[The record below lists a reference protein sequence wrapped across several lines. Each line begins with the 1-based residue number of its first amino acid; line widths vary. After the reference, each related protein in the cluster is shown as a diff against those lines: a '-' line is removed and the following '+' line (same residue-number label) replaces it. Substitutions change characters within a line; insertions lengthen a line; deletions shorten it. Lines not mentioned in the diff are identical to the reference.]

1 VIAEDTI
8 AAIATARGA
17 GGVAIVRVSGP
28 EAISIVAA
36 MVGRAG
42 AELPDRRLVRGVA
55 RARDGARLDDVLV
68 VAMRAPHSYTG
79 EDVAEVHGHGGTVNA
94 GRLLRDVLERGARL
108 AEPGE
113 FTRRAFER
121 GRIDLAAAE
130 GLLGVIE
137 AASERA
143 WRVAQA
149 QLAGALTARVGA
161 LRARATQLV
170 AELEACIDFPDEGL
184 ELVAAH
190 EVAARARGIGED
202 SARLAATVQ
211 LGRAL
216 RDGIEVALVGPV
228 NAGKSSLLN
237 ALVGRERALV
247 APEPG
252 TTRDYVEARV
262 EWDGVAVT
270 VIDTAG
276 ERDTEGAI
284 ERRGIEL
291 GRERAASADVHVWV
305 DEHGRGPD
313 ASGPRTIIVRSKADL
328 GGETAAGAIAT
339 SARTGEGLAALRAR
353 VLELAGVA
361 GESEDAVVVTSERQ
375 RGLLERA
382 ATGMARAAAA
392 MDARA
397 PLEVATVDAREAL
410 VALGAITGEEVG
422 EDVLDA
428 LFGRF
433 CIGK

>member
-1 VIAEDTI
+1 VTADDTI

-17 GGVAIVRVSGP
+17 GGVAVVRVSGP
-28 EAISIVAA
+28 EAIAIVAGL
-36 MVGRAG
+36 VGREAP
-42 AELPDRRLVRGVA
+42 ALPDRRLVRGVA
-55 RARDGARLDDVLV
+55 RGRDGARIDEVLV
-68 VAMRAPHSYTG
+68 VAMRAPRSFTG

-94 GRLLRDVLERGARL
+94 GRLLREVIERGARL
-108 AEPGE
+108 AETGE

-121 GRIDLAAAE
+121 GRLDLAAAE

-149 QLAGALTARVGA
+149 QLAGAVSERVAG
-161 LRARATQLV
+161 LRARLTALV

-184 ELVAAH
+184 EFVASH
-190 EVAARARGIGED
+190 EVAKTARAIGAD
-202 SARLAATVQ
+202 CAALAATFR

-270 VIDTAG
+270 LIDTAG
-276 ERDTEGAI
+276 ERDADGEI

-291 GRERAASADVHVWV
+291 GRQRAASADVQVWV
-305 DEHGRGPD
+305 DEHGAAGV
-313 ASGPRTIIVRSKADL
+313 SGNRTVRVRSKADL
-328 GGETAAGAIAT
+328 GGETPAGAIAT
-339 SARTGEGLAALRAR
+339 SAQTGQGLDVLRAR
-353 VLELAGVA
+353 VLELAIGA
-361 GESEDAVVVTSERQ
+361 DGDDTVVVTSERQ
-375 RGLLERA
+375 RGLLDRA
-382 ATGMARAAAA
+382 ATGLARLADAL
-392 MDARA
+392 DARM
-397 PLEVATVDAREAL
+397 PLELATVEAREAL
-410 VALGAITGEEVG
+410 VALGAITGDEVG
-422 EDVLDA
+422 EDVLDE